1 MSASLSL
8 ENPYYFKQN
17 RKASVVRP
25 GGLPLGEALKLQK
38 FWAAGHILLL
48 APPPVPPPPPL
59 RKGIET
65 VPVLAERG
73 EHRLQGC
80 SPQGCGPSQTRG
92 SRAGTRW
99 DKEVPFKDKGTEG
112 AHGCQELHL
121 PRMKA
126 PATLRSA
133 ALRESTPSGA
143 RSSSFAEEFK
153 IRILLQTLPR
163 SKCWEIIKHFSTL
176 SELNKT
182 HRGGRGGRCRWSP
195 GGLGFM
201 GQKISFYVQSK
212 QKNIC

>member
-1 MSASLSL
+1 M
-8 ENPYYFKQN
+8 
-17 RKASVVRP
+17 
-25 GGLPLGEALKLQK
+25 
-38 FWAAGHILLL
+38 
-48 APPPVPPPPPL
+48 
-59 RKGIET
+59 
-65 VPVLAERG
+65 
-73 EHRLQGC
+73 
-80 SPQGCGPSQTRG
+80 
-92 SRAGTRW
+92 
-99 DKEVPFKDKGTEG
+99 PFKDKGTEG

-182 HRGGRGGRCRWSP
+182 HRGGRGGGADGHLEALVLWARRYPSMFRVNRKIYVKKRKKC
-195 GGLGFM
+195 
-201 GQKISFYVQSK
+201 QKDL
-212 QKNIC
+212 C